1 MQFCAIGFVGSLS
14 AISHSGFCR
23 LMAVCEKIR
32 AKRRRVCIADLD
44 RLITV
49 QNRSIQTP
57 TDTDDYTELFAAES
71 VSSGGMATGNVWA
84 MIESTAGKT
93 VFDTTGVER
102 VVSHKITTRY
112 LSGITAESWVLF
124 NGNRYDVVSVE
135 NLDERDEFS
144 VMRCVFRGVS
154 TSSVNAQ

>member
-1 MQFCAIGFVGSLS
+1 MAI
-14 AISHSGFCR
+14 CQ
-23 LMAVCEKIR
+23 KIQS
-32 AKRRRVCIADLD
+32 KRRRVCIADLD
-44 RLITV
+44 RQISI
-49 QNRSIQTP
+49 QNRAIKSP
-57 TDTDDYTELFAAES
+57 TNEPDYTELFSAG
-71 VSSGGMATGNVWA
+71 SSTSYGLVAGDVWA

-102 VVSHKITTRY
+102 VVSHKITTRFFD
-112 LSGITAESWVLF
+112 GVTAESWILF

-135 NLDERDEFS
+135 NIDERGEYM

>member
-1 MQFCAIGFVGSLS
+1 MAICA
-14 AISHSGFCR
+14 
-23 LMAVCEKIR
+23 KIQ

-44 RLITV
+44 RQISI
-49 QNRSIQTP
+49 QNRAIQSP
-57 TDTDDYTELFAAES
+57 TNEPDYTELFSAGS
-71 VSSGGMATGNVWA
+71 STSSGLVAGDVWA

-102 VVSHKITTRY
+102 VVSHKITTRFFD
-112 LSGITAESWVLF
+112 GVTAESWILF

-135 NLDERDEFS
+135 NIDERGEYM

>member
-1 MQFCAIGFVGSLS
+1 MAI
-14 AISHSGFCR
+14 CQ
-23 LMAVCEKIR
+23 KIQS
-32 AKRRRVCIADLD
+32 KRRRVCIADLD
-44 RLITV
+44 RQISI
-49 QNRSIQTP
+49 QNRAIQSP
-57 TDTDDYTELFAAES
+57 TNEPDYTELFSAGS
-71 VSSGGMATGNVWA
+71 STSSGLVAGDVWA

-102 VVSHKITTRY
+102 VVSHKITTRFFD
-112 LSGITAESWVLF
+112 GVTAESWILF

-135 NLDERDEFS
+135 NIDERGEYM